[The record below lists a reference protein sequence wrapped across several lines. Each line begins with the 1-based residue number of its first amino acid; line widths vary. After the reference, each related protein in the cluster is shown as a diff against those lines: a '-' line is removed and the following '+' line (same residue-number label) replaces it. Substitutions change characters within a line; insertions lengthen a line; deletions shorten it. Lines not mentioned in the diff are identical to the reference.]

1 MCYKLN
7 FIETCLKFFVR
18 AFKRRHTHTQVWA
31 KGGTR
36 GSQGGYRVFVC
47 LLRISFACFGPLLQ
61 CKQSRQAGRPAPP
74 SVARPRQ
81 LNLIPN
87 CQFSVRKR
95 QQQQQKHRQQHCV
108 LSASEKET
116 GVEGGFACVHYAT
129 TKRKTKQSFQFD
141 D

>member
-1 MCYKLN
+1 MFEIFRQSLQK
-7 FIETCLKFFVR
+7 E
-18 AFKRRHTHTQVWA
+18 AHTHTGVGQRGYRGV
-31 KGGTR
+31 TR
-36 GSQGGYRVFVC
+36 GIQGVRVFVEDIFC
-47 LLRISFACFGPLLQ
+47 LFWAIVAMQ
-61 CKQSRQAGRPAPP
+61 TDRQAGRPAPP

-95 QQQQQKHRQQHCV
+95 QQQQQQHRQQHCV